1 MNPTPFILAM
11 VKRERTLNETRVYK
25 VRVRKEYKLS
35 DKAQVALKYGRLL
48 TPVQDSMCGVVLQLN
63 QMYAISGR
71 VNSLKAHV
79 YTCDMVVPW
88 KDLTRRQRKGLKAI
102 YKNGCGCK
110 INHCR
115 YRSCRKTPDVCL
127 WTSDCHAKEV
137 CFFFSGN
144 MPEAEQQQVQVDE
157 KPSAG
162 ELPETVTTHHFA
174 MVRVE
179 SLLDEGEAVLA
190 EPPLEL
196 DQVAKNPRLVLEPLL
211 IQPFEKKKTIVTSPR
226 QTEFR
231 HLVYAS
237 QTHLEVVNRI
247 QVIDAWNATKFQ
259 RQEQL
264 LVVLAGVFQILSHL
278 KIESCSIK
286 QTESR

>member
-1 MNPTPFILAM
+1 MRADVVVLTLAVAVMLAFLQYSNACSCMPSHLQTQYCNADFVILAM

-35 DKAQVALKYGRLL
+35 DTAQVALKYGRLL

-102 YKNGCGCK
+102 YKNGCDCK

-127 WTSDCHAKEV
+127 WTSDCHAKEGI
-137 CFFFSGN
+137 CLRQNSN
-144 MPEAEQQQVQVDE
+144 KCKWTRNRALASCL
-157 KPSAG
+157 KPS
-162 ELPETVTTHHFA
+162 
-174 MVRVE
+174 
-179 SLLDEGEAVLA
+179 
-190 EPPLEL
+190 PL
-196 DQVAKNPRLVLEPLL
+196 
-211 IQPFEKKKTIVTSPR
+211 TI
-226 QTEFR
+226 
-231 HLVYAS
+231 
-237 QTHLEVVNRI
+237 
-247 QVIDAWNATKFQ
+247 
-259 RQEQL
+259 
-264 LVVLAGVFQILSHL
+264 
-278 KIESCSIK
+278 
-286 QTESR
+286 SRWSG